1 MQVMHGILCKIE
13 DNTGLRTRTPLA
25 NVGDVSSAGM
35 MNRREV
41 DELVEEFQRAGW
53 DYVKKANKLL
63 DDTGIRGRL
72 CAGATVKYMEAYREQ
87 CFDVLGILEEH
98 VPAACGRRQQR

>member
-1 MQVMHGILCKIE
+1 
-13 DNTGLRTRTPLA
+13 
-25 NVGDVSSAGM
+25 

-63 DDTGIRGRL
+63 DDTGIR
-72 CAGATVKYMEAYREQ
+72 
-87 CFDVLGILEEH
+87 EH